1 MRSKWFVGAALG
13 AGLLMAHGQTC
24 GAAALGTGFTYQGQ
38 LKQSGSPVNGT
49 VDLDFTLWNDPAAT
63 DPGNQVGAAQ
73 SLTGVAVTSGLFTVQ
88 LNAGGEFGAS
98 AFTGEQRWLQISV
111 NGTPLSPRQ
120 ELTAAPNALFALNTA
135 TATTASHAANATQL
149 NGQPAS
155 FYLNATNLGSGTL
168 ADARLSGNIP
178 RLNAANTFGKLTNT
192 FAGNVGIGN
201 TSPLSLLQV
210 GGAYSPTVPGSIAR
224 FNGDVSANGAL
235 VSDQGTLLSR
245 SAAGLGAAS
254 IVLDAAADAGG
265 TSWFINSNSNTSP
278 FGSPGGSLTFESGTA
293 AMTITA
299 AGNVGIGTQFP
310 QRPLHVVGETRI
322 DGALRVFNQPAYAE
336 GGIDV
341 SGLDGGRFI
350 VGSDSTGLKMDRD
363 TIQARSVTAFEG
375 TPIPVPLELNPA
387 GGDVEIGNPPF
398 GLNGTLRV
406 GGGGIGTN
414 SLSVGDIDDLGTLE
428 VNGNTLRVTAG
439 AAGKVGIG
447 ESLPEAKL
455 DVKEANNRVALF
467 NRTGSDG
474 TLVNWQRDS
483 ANVGSVSVAAGVVS
497 YNAFTG
503 SHYGWLPE
511 GQTIERYALV
521 RMTGEN
527 RRWHGDAESEII
539 YGIQPTSRA
548 NDPACLGA
556 YLALSETTRPHSLGN
571 PHLIMAAGNGEMWV
585 VDTGGAIHPGDYL
598 ISSAVRGCAMR
609 DDPATYP
616 IGYIVARAAE
626 GLDWVGIEP
635 TEGRK
640 RARISVLF
648 ESFVR
653 QSGVA
658 ELAKTVRAQQE
669 QIDILRDENTRMTM
683 QLQEMLGEVRQ
694 IKAGMQA
701 DDERTPSQARRQ
713 VARDQTL
720 IPVKADH
727 FGAAYEQ

>member
-1 MRSKWFVGAALG
+1 MRSKWFLGAALG
-13 AGLLMAHGQTC
+13 AGLLLAHSQTC

-49 VDLDFTLWNDPAAT
+49 VNLDFSLWNDPTAT
-63 DPGNQVGAAQ
+63 NPGNQVGSLQSIAAV
-73 SLTGVAVTSGLFTVQ
+73 SVSSGLFTVQ
-88 LNAGGEFGAS
+88 LNGGGEFGAS

-135 TATTASHAANATQL
+135 TATTASNATNATQL
-149 NGQPAS
+149 NGHPAS
-155 FYLNATNLGSGTL
+155 FYQNATNIGSGTL

-178 RLNAANTFGKLTNT
+178 RLNAANTFGKFTNT

-201 TSPLSLLQV
+201 SSPLSLLQV
-210 GGAYSPTVPGSIAR
+210 GDAYTPTVASIAR
-224 FNGDVSANGAL
+224 FNGDVSANGTL

-245 SAAGLGAAS
+245 SAAGLGVAS
-254 IVLDAAADAGG
+254 IVLDAEADAGG

-278 FGSPGGSLTFESGTA
+278 FGSPGGSLTFESGIA

-322 DGALRVFNQPAYAE
+322 DGVLMVINQPAYASA
-336 GGIDV
+336 GIDV
-341 SGLDGGRFI
+341 NGLDGGAFV
-350 VGSDSTGLKMDRD
+350 VGSDSTGLKMDSN

-375 TPIPVPLELNPA
+375 TPYPATLELNPA
-387 GGDVEIGNPPF
+387 GGVVEIGNPPF
-398 GLNGTLRV
+398 LLEGTLTV
-406 GGGGIGTN
+406 GEGGIGTT
-414 SLSVGDIDDLGTLE
+414 SLSVGDSDDLGTLE

-539 YGIQPTSRA
+539 YGIEPTSRA

-556 YLALSETTRPHSLGN
+556 YLALSESTQPHSLGN

-585 VDTGGAIHPGDYL
+585 VDTGGTIRPGDYL

-609 DDPATYP
+609 DDPSTYP
-616 IGYIVARAAE
+616 VGYIVARAAE
-626 GLDWVGIEP
+626 RLDWAGIEP
-635 TEGRK
+635 TKGRK
-640 RARISVLF
+640 LARISVFF

-653 QSGVA
+653 QGGVD
-658 ELAKTVRAQQE
+658 ELAKTVKSQQE
-669 QIDILRDENTRMTM
+669 QIDILRNENARMTM
-683 QLQEMLGEVRQ
+683 QLQAMLGEVRQ
-694 IKAGMQA
+694 IKARMQA
-701 DDERTPSQARRQ
+701 DDERTPSQACRQ

-720 IPVKADH
+720 IPLKADH
-727 FGAAYEQ
+727 FGVPHEQ